1 MLLKRNLIFKICN
14 YIDFLYLERFLQNRI
29 KEIIISNINMVN
41 INMVNINMVNINMVN
56 INIKSALIT
65 GSEGVSVAAHI

>member
-1 MLLKRNLIFKICN
+1 MLSKRKLIFKICN

-29 KEIIISNINMVN
+29 KEIIISNIN
-41 INMVNINMVNINMVN
+41 
-56 INIKSALIT
+56 IKSALIT

>member
-1 MLLKRNLIFKICN
+1 MLSKRKLIFKICN
-14 YIDFLYLERFLQNRI
+14 DIDFLYLERFLQNRI

-41 INMVNINMVNINMVN
+41 INMVNIN
-56 INIKSALIT
+56 IKSALIT